1 MNDAVGNQILNE
13 LVVVKRSGQRVG
25 FNSAKIAIA
34 IKKAFDQVMP
44 TNAGKNINKVYE
56 DVLLYITENYS
67 DRKTINVE
75 DIQDIIETKLKE
87 NKFKDVYQAFSDYR
101 IRRAAS
107 RQAFGIKQQHKFTK
121 AIERIV
127 NDNRENKYALDKPDD
142 ILLDFGKT
150 ISCEYT
156 KTYVL
161 DNKLVRAHEEGSIY
175 IHNLD
180 YFNLGKLSSTHLMFN
195 NNSDEDFFTD
205 FVSVLT
211 KAKNEIDG
219 EIAVDS
225 LDELIRTIFIKK
237 FKNKYKETL
246 SNYLKITDYLDYIN
260 YKKIEEIIDR
270 EQSIYFDTDIFSQF
284 ILNDKVSS
292 IFRQAYD
299 DALENVIKI
308 LSNLIKNQLINLE
321 NNNEENKKYSIS
333 IGTNNSYEGLII
345 NNCYLDVIRKF
356 NRLNNVYTI
365 FNVTGDYDINLLT
378 KVATLI
384 NEEKNI
390 QIAFVENS
398 YNLKD
403 NESARYFSTG
413 KRIYENPIY
422 EEYGTRGRMIVSSV
436 SINMARLG
444 FIHENKNIKDF
455 YLELDSVLELA
466 KNCLTTIFEVIGDKS
481 KENYRVIFNN
491 NILDD
496 DKLEP
501 GQKIRKIIKKGGVL
515 NLELAG
521 IYECVL
527 LLEKDE
533 DKRKKILEEILNY
546 ISEKIK
552 KFTLESKLNFVLS
565 ETTKHR
571 PLRKLMELDKAI
583 YGVRKGINDK
593 NNYERI
599 ENLFSYKKE
608 INNDFAYISKYQK
621 LLSGGQL
628 VKIPLSKNTK
638 VKEILEIIQLAKDKD
653 LGFLKFEVRK

>member
-1 MNDAVGNQILNE
+1 MKEADNNQTLNE

-25 FNSAKIAIA
+25 FNSTKIAIA

-44 TNAGKNINKVYE
+44 TNQGKNINKVYE

-75 DIQDIIETKLKE
+75 DIQDIIETKLKD

-107 RQAFGIKQQHKFTK
+107 RQAFGVKQQHKFTK

-180 YFNLGKLSSTHLMFN
+180 YFNLGKLSSTHLMFT
-195 NNSDEDFFTD
+195 SDTDEDFFTD
-205 FVSVLT
+205 FVSILT

-225 LDELIRTIFIKK
+225 LDELIRPVFIKK

-260 YKKIEEIIDR
+260 YKKIEEIIDK
-270 EQSIYFDTDIFSQF
+270 ESGIYFDTNIFSQF

-299 DALENVIKI
+299 DAMESVIKI
-308 LSNLIKNQLINLE
+308 LSNLFKNQLINLE
-321 NNNEENKKYSIS
+321 NNNEENRKYSIS
-333 IGTNNSYEGLII
+333 IGTINDYEGLII
-345 NNCYLDVIRKF
+345 NNCYLDVIKRL
-356 NRLNNVYTI
+356 NTLNNVYTI
-365 FNVTGDYDINLLT
+365 FNVTKDYDLDLLT
-378 KVATLI
+378 KVSDLI
-384 NEEKNI
+384 KEERNI
-390 QIAFVENS
+390 ALAFVENS
-398 YNLKD
+398 YNSK
-403 NESARYFSTG
+403 NEVSARYFSTG
-413 KRIYENPIY
+413 KRIFENPIY
-422 EEYGTRGRMIVSSV
+422 EEYGTSGRMIVSSV

-444 FIHENKNIKDF
+444 FSYEDKNIKDF
-455 YLELDSVLELA
+455 YIELDNLLELA

-533 DKRKKILEEILNY
+533 EKRKRLLEEILKY
-546 ISEKIK
+546 ISKKTE

-571 PLRKLMELDKAI
+571 PLKKLNELDKAL

-599 ENLFSYKKE
+599 ENLFNYKKE
-608 INNDFAYISKYQK
+608 INDDFDYISKYQK
-621 LLSGGQL
+621 LLSGGEL

-638 VKEILEIIQLAKDKD
+638 VKEILEIILLAKDKD

>member
-546 ISEKIK
+546 ISEKIN

>member
-44 TNAGKNINKVYE
+44 TNTGKNINKVYE

-75 DIQDIIETKLKE
+75 DIQDIIETKLKD

-180 YFNLGKLSSTHLMFN
+180 YFNLGKLSSTHLMFDSN
-195 NNSDEDFFTD
+195 LDEDFFTH
-205 FVSVLT
+205 FVSILI
-211 KAKNEIDG
+211 KSKNEIDG

-225 LDELIRTIFIKK
+225 LDELIRPFFIKE
-237 FKNKYKETL
+237 FKIKYKDTL

-270 EQSIYFDTDIFSQF
+270 EQSIYFDTDVFSQF

-345 NNCYLDVIRKF
+345 NNCYLGVISKL

-365 FNVTGDYDINLLT
+365 FNVTNDYDIDLLT

-384 NEEKNI
+384 SEEKNI

-398 YNLKD
+398 YNYK
-403 NESARYFSTG
+403 NGVGARYFSTG
-413 KRIYENPIY
+413 KRIFENLIY
-422 EEYGTRGRMIVSSV
+422 EEYGTTGRMIVSSV

-444 FIHENKNIKDF
+444 FCYEDKNIKDF
-455 YLELDSVLELA
+455 YLELDNVLELA

-527 LLEKDE
+527 LLEKD
-533 DKRKKILEEILNY
+533 DIKRKKLLEEILNY
-546 ISEKIK
+546 ISKKIE

-593 NNYERI
+593 KNYERI
-599 ENLFSYKKE
+599 ENLFNYKKE
-608 INNDFAYISKYQK
+608 INDDFIYISKYQK

>member
-1 MNDAVGNQILNE
+1 MNDAVDNQILNE

-44 TNAGKNINKVYE
+44 TNQGKNINKVYE
-56 DVLLYITENYS
+56 DVLLYIIENYS

-75 DIQDIIETKLKE
+75 DIQDIIETKLKD

-180 YFNLGKLSSTHLMFN
+180 YFNLGKLSSTHLMFD

-205 FVSVLT
+205 FVSTLT

-225 LDELIRTIFIKK
+225 LDELIRNIFIKK

-260 YKKIEEIIDR
+260 YKKLEEIIDR

-299 DALENVIKI
+299 DTMETVIKI

-321 NNNEENKKYSIS
+321 NNSAENKKYSIS

-345 NNCYLDVIRKF
+345 NNCYLGVISK
-356 NRLNNVYTI
+356 LNKLKNVYTI
-365 FNVTGDYDINLLT
+365 FNVTKDYDIELLT

-384 NEEKNI
+384 SEEKNI

-398 YNLKD
+398 YNFKD

-413 KRIYENPIY
+413 KRIFENPIY
-422 EEYGTRGRMIVSSV
+422 EEYGTTGRMIVSSV

-444 FIHENKNIKDF
+444 FVYEDKNIKDF
-455 YLELDSVLELA
+455 YKELDNVLELA

-481 KENYRVIFNN
+481 KENYQVMFNN

-496 DKLEP
+496 DKLEA

-533 DKRKKILEEILNY
+533 IKRKEFLEEILKY
-546 ISEKIK
+546 ISKKID
-552 KFTLESKLNFVLS
+552 KFTLESKLNFALS

-593 NNYERI
+593 NSYERI

-608 INNDFAYISKYQK
+608 INDDFAYISRYQK

-638 VKEILEIIQLAKDKD
+638 VKEILEIIKIAKEKD

>member
-1 MNDAVGNQILNE
+1 MNEVVDSQILNE

-44 TNAGKNINKVYE
+44 TNAGRNVNKVYE
-56 DVLLYITENYS
+56 DVLLYIAENYS
-67 DRKTINVE
+67 LRKTINVE
-75 DIQDIIETKLKE
+75 DIQDIIETKLKD
-87 NKFKDVYQAFSDYR
+87 NKFEDVYQAFSDYR

-195 NNSDEDFFTD
+195 SNPEEDFFTN
-205 FVSVLT
+205 FVSTLI

-225 LDELIRTIFIKK
+225 LDELIKPIFIKK

-299 DALENVIKI
+299 DTMESVIKI
-308 LSNLIKNQLINLE
+308 LSNLFKNQLINLE
-321 NNNEENKKYSIS
+321 NNNEENRKYSIS
-333 IGTNNSYEGLII
+333 IGISNDYEGLII
-345 NNCYLDVIRKF
+345 NNCYLDVISKL

-365 FNVTGDYDINLLT
+365 FNVARDYDIDLLT

-384 NEEKNI
+384 REEKNI
-390 QIAFVENS
+390 QVAFIENS
-398 YNLKD
+398 YNCKFGV
-403 NESARYFSTG
+403 SARYFSTG
-413 KRIYENPIY
+413 KRIFENPIY
-422 EEYGTRGRMIVSSV
+422 EECGTSGRMIVSSV

-444 FIHENKNIKDF
+444 FIHEDKNIKDF
-455 YLELDSVLELA
+455 YSELDGLLELA
-466 KNCLTTIFEVIGDKS
+466 KNCLITIFEVIGDKS

-496 DKLEP
+496 DKLES

-533 DKRKKILEEILNY
+533 VKRKCLLEEILKY
-546 ISEKIK
+546 ISKKIE

-583 YGVRKGINDK
+583 YGDRKGINDK
-593 NNYERI
+593 KNYERI
-599 ENLFSYKKE
+599 ENLFNYKKE
-608 INNDFAYISKYQK
+608 INDDFAYISKYQK
-621 LLSGGQL
+621 LLSGGEL
-628 VKIPLSKNTK
+628 IKIPLSKNTK
-638 VKEILEIIQLAKDKD
+638 VKEILEIIILAKDKD

>member
-455 YLELDSVLELA
+455 YLELDNVLELA

>member
-1 MNDAVGNQILNE
+1 MNDAVENQILNE

-25 FNSAKIAIA
+25 FNSTKIAIA

-75 DIQDIIETKLKE
+75 DIQDIIETKLKD
-87 NKFKDVYQAFSDYR
+87 NKFKEVYQAFSDYR

-127 NDNRENKYALDKPDD
+127 NDNRESKYALDKPDD

-195 NNSDEDFFTD
+195 NNPDEDFFTD
-205 FVSVLT
+205 FVSTLT

-225 LDELIRTIFIKK
+225 LDELIRPIFIKK

-246 SNYLKITDYLDYIN
+246 INYLKITDYLDYIN

-270 EQSIYFDTDIFSQF
+270 ESGIYFDTDIFSQF
-284 ILNDKVSS
+284 ILNDRVSK
-292 IFRQAYD
+292 IFREAYD
-299 DALENVIKI
+299 DTMENVIKI
-308 LSNLIKNQLINLE
+308 LSNLFRNQFINLE
-321 NNNEENKKYSIS
+321 NNNQENRKYSIS
-333 IGTNNSYEGLII
+333 IGTVNDYEGLII
-345 NNCYLDVIRKF
+345 NNCYLDVLSKL

-365 FNVTGDYDINLLT
+365 FNVTNDYDINLLT

-384 NEEKNI
+384 SEEKNV

-398 YNLKD
+398 YNYKD
-403 NESARYFSTG
+403 GVSARYFSTG
-413 KRIYENPIY
+413 KRIFENPIY
-422 EEYGTRGRMIVSSV
+422 EEYGTTGRMIVSSV

-444 FIHENKNIKDF
+444 FNYEDKNIKDF
-455 YLELDSVLELA
+455 YDNLDSLLELA

-533 DKRKKILEEILNY
+533 DKRKKLLEEILKY
-546 ISEKIK
+546 ISKRIE

-593 NNYERI
+593 KNYERI
-599 ENLFSYKKE
+599 ENLFGYKKE
-608 INNDFAYISKYQK
+608 INDDFTYISKYQK
-621 LLSGGQL
+621 LLFGGQL
-628 VKIPLSKNTK
+628 IKIPLSKNTK
-638 VKEILEIIQLAKDKD
+638 VKEILEIIKIAKDKD

>member
-75 DIQDIIETKLKE
+75 DIQDIIETKLKD
-87 NKFKDVYQAFSDYR
+87 NKFKEVYQAFSDYR

-127 NDNRENKYALDKPDD
+127 NDNRESKYALDKPDD

-195 NNSDEDFFTD
+195 NNPDEDFFTD
-205 FVSVLT
+205 FVSTLT

-225 LDELIRTIFIKK
+225 LDELIRPIFIKK

-246 SNYLKITDYLDYIN
+246 INYLKITDYLDYIN

-270 EQSIYFDTDIFSQF
+270 ESGIYFDTDIFSQF
-284 ILNDKVSS
+284 ILNDRVSK
-292 IFRQAYD
+292 IFREAYD
-299 DALENVIKI
+299 DTMENVIKI
-308 LSNLIKNQLINLE
+308 LSNLFRNQFINLE
-321 NNNEENKKYSIS
+321 NNNQENRKYSIS
-333 IGTNNSYEGLII
+333 IGTVNDYEGLII
-345 NNCYLDVIRKF
+345 NNCYLDVLSKL

-365 FNVTGDYDINLLT
+365 FNVTNDYDINLLT

-384 NEEKNI
+384 SEEKNV

-398 YNLKD
+398 YNYKD
-403 NESARYFSTG
+403 GVSARYFSTG
-413 KRIYENPIY
+413 KRIFENPIY
-422 EEYGTRGRMIVSSV
+422 EEYGTTGRMIVSSV

-444 FIHENKNIKDF
+444 FNYEDKNIKDF
-455 YLELDSVLELA
+455 YDNLDSLLELA

-533 DKRKKILEEILNY
+533 DKRKKLLEEILKY
-546 ISEKIK
+546 ISKRIE

-593 NNYERI
+593 KNYERI
-599 ENLFSYKKE
+599 ENLFGYKKE
-608 INNDFAYISKYQK
+608 INDDFTYISKYQK
-621 LLSGGQL
+621 LLFGGQL
-628 VKIPLSKNTK
+628 IKIPLSKNTK
-638 VKEILEIIQLAKDKD
+638 VKEILEIIKIAKDKD

>member
-34 IKKAFDQVMP
+34 IKKAFDQVIP
-44 TNAGKNINKVYE
+44 TNTGKNINKVYE
-56 DVLLYITENYS
+56 DVLLYMTENYS

-75 DIQDIIETKLKE
+75 DIQDIIETKLKD

-180 YFNLGKLSSTHLMFN
+180 YFNLGKLSSTHLMFDS
-195 NNSDEDFFTD
+195 NSDEDFFTD
-205 FVSVLT
+205 FISILI
-211 KAKNEIDG
+211 KSKNEIDG

-225 LDELIRTIFIKK
+225 LDELIRPFFIKE
-237 FKNKYKETL
+237 FKIKYKDTL

-260 YKKIEEIIDR
+260 YKKIEDIIDR
-270 EQSIYFDTDIFSQF
+270 EQSIYFDTDVFSQF

-345 NNCYLDVIRKF
+345 NNCYLGVISKL

-365 FNVTGDYDINLLT
+365 FNVTNDYDIDLLT

-384 NEEKNI
+384 SEEKNI

-398 YNLKD
+398 YNYK
-403 NESARYFSTG
+403 NGVGARYFSTG
-413 KRIYENPIY
+413 KRIFENPIY
-422 EEYGTRGRMIVSSV
+422 EEYGTTGRMIVSSV

-444 FIHENKNIKDF
+444 FCYEDKNIKDF
-455 YLELDSVLELA
+455 YLEMDNVLELA

-527 LLEKDE
+527 LLEKD
-533 DKRKKILEEILNY
+533 DIKRKKLLEEILNY
-546 ISEKIK
+546 ISKKIE

-593 NNYERI
+593 KNYERI
-599 ENLFSYKKE
+599 ENLFNYKKE
-608 INNDFAYISKYQK
+608 INDDFIYISKYQK

>member
-1 MNDAVGNQILNE
+1 MNDAIDNQILNE

-44 TNAGKNINKVYE
+44 TNQGKNINKVYE

-75 DIQDIIETKLKE
+75 DIQDIIETKLKD

-195 NNSDEDFFTD
+195 NNPDEDFFTD
-205 FVSVLT
+205 FVSTLT

-225 LDELIRTIFIKK
+225 LDELIRVVFIKK

-260 YKKIEEIIDR
+260 YKKIEDIIDR
-270 EQSIYFDTDIFSQF
+270 ETTIYFDTDIFSQF
-284 ILNDKVSS
+284 ILNDKVSR

-299 DALENVIKI
+299 DTMESVIKI
-308 LSNLIKNQLINLE
+308 LSNLFKNQLINLE
-321 NNNEENKKYSIS
+321 NNNQENRKYSIS

-345 NNCYLDVIRKF
+345 NNCYLDVISKL
-356 NRLNNVYTI
+356 NKLNNVYTI
-365 FNVTGDYDINLLT
+365 FNVTNDYDLDLLT

-384 NEEKNI
+384 SEEKNI

-398 YNLKD
+398 YNSKD
-403 NESARYFSTG
+403 GISARYFSTG
-413 KRIYENPIY
+413 KRIFENPIY
-422 EEYGTRGRMIVSSV
+422 EEYGTTGRMIVSSV

-444 FIHENKNIKDF
+444 FIYEDKNIKDF
-455 YLELDSVLELA
+455 YQELDSVLELA

-527 LLEKDE
+527 LLEKNE
-533 DKRKKILEEILNY
+533 DKRKKLLEEILKY
-546 ISEKIK
+546 ISKRIE

-599 ENLFSYKKE
+599 ENLFNYKKE
-608 INNDFAYISKYQK
+608 ISNDFEHISRYQK
-621 LLSGGQL
+621 ILSGGQL

>member
-1 MNDAVGNQILNE
+1 MNEVNENEMLNE
-13 LVVVKRSGQRVG
+13 LIVVKRSGQRVG

-34 IKKAFDQVMP
+34 IKKAFDQAGPV
-44 TNAGKNINKVYE
+44 NAEKQINKVYE
-56 DVLLYITENYS
+56 DVLSYINNNYA

-107 RQAFGIKQQHKFTK
+107 RQAFGIKQQHKFAK

-127 NDNRENKYALDKPDD
+127 TDNRENKYAFDKPND

-161 DNKLVRAHEEGSIY
+161 DNKFVRAHEEGSIY

-180 YFNLGKLSSTHLMFN
+180 YFNLGKLSSTHLIFN
-195 NNSDEDFFTD
+195 NNPDDDFFTN

-211 KAKNEIDG
+211 MAKNEIDG

-225 LDELIRTIFIKK
+225 LDELLIPIFIKK
-237 FKNKYKETL
+237 FKVKYKQIL
-246 SNYLKITDYLDYIN
+246 SNYLKVTDYLDYIN

-270 EQSIYFDTDIFSQF
+270 ESSIYFDNSVFSQF
-284 ILNDKVSS
+284 ILNDKVSN

-299 DALENVIKI
+299 DAMDMVIKI
-308 LSNLIKNQLINLE
+308 LSNLFKNQLINLE
-321 NNNEENKKYSIS
+321 NNIEENKKYSIS
-333 IGTNNSYEGLII
+333 IGTNNTYEGLII
-345 NNCYLDVIRKF
+345 NNCYLDVINK
-356 NRLNNVYTI
+356 LDVLENVSTI
-365 FNVTGDYDINLLT
+365 INVKKEIDPDLLKKVSNL
-378 KVATLI
+378 I
-384 NEEKNI
+384 IDGKNLAL
-390 QIAFVENS
+390 AFVDNS
-398 YNLKD
+398 YNKVDLEYAK
-403 NESARYFSTG
+403 YFSTG
-413 KRIYENPIY
+413 KRIFENPVY
-422 EEYGTRGRMIVSSV
+422 EEFGTTGRMIVSSV
-436 SINMARLG
+436 SVNMGRLG
-444 FIHENKNIKDF
+444 FIYENKDLNLF
-455 YLELDSVLELA
+455 YDELDEVLETA
-466 KNCLTTIFEVIGDKS
+466 KNCLITIFEAIGDKS

-521 IYECVL
+521 LYECVL

-533 DKRKKILEEILNY
+533 SKQKKLLEEILNY
-546 ISEKIK
+546 VSRKID
-552 KFTLESKLNFVLS
+552 KFTASSKLNFVLS

-571 PLRKLMELDKAI
+571 PLRKLMGLDKAI
-583 YGVRKGINDK
+583 YGIRKGINDK
-593 NNYERI
+593 KYYERI
-599 ENLFSYKKE
+599 ENLFNYK
-608 INNDFAYISKYQK
+608 NDLDDDFKYLSRYQK

-628 VKIPLSKNTK
+628 IKIMLPKNPK
-638 VKEILEIIQLAKDKD
+638 QKEVLDLIDKAAKQD
-653 LGFLKFEVRK
+653 LGFIKFEIRK